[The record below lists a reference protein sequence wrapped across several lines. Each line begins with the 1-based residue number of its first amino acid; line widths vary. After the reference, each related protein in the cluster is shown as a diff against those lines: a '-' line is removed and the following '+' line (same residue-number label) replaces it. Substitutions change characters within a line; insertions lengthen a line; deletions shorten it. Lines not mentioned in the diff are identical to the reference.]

1 MKNILLLLFLGVAAI
16 MVAGEKRDEAL
27 RQISEHVKSRGK
39 TPWTWVFYGDS
50 ITHGARHTYG
60 WRSFQEIFHERIRGE
75 YLIKNDVVIN
85 SGSSG
90 YTTRELL
97 QLDYYNRMVKRYQ
110 PQVVFLLIGMNDAA
124 NTAPNGV
131 NEFAS
136 RLEELV
142 KRLESENAIVVLQTY
157 NTIEYKPQQPDYL
170 ARYNNLPAYNQVIR
184 DTAKKY
190 DLILVDHDAY
200 WRANASD
207 PDVLHFWLGETIHPG
222 ARGHLEMAKL
232 ILQELKIY
240 DPNSSSSRVEA
251 GGKMP
256 IKSNGVVIKTNFDDF
271 EVKEAPAHKKVEGG
285 LWTYIGSP
293 KSFTIVDGGVNNSPC
308 LKVLRDG
315 LPGQGILRSEQ
326 EIPENRDYKISFKV
340 KVDTNNGVGVLFA
353 NKNTIVGGALF
364 ISGTPV
370 RGYDAKGVWQPSG
383 IAENFP
389 ANDWVNCE
397 INFNGVEK
405 NYSITI
411 TSADGKQLLGSVKHP
426 LMKDLQVREVRFTNI
441 MPQKNFSLIDDF
453 EVSVK

>member
-1 MKNILLLLFLGVAAI
+1 MVLFLGVAT
-16 MVAGEKRDEAL
+16 VVTAGEKRDEAL
-27 RQISEHVKSRGK
+27 KQIAEHVKSRGK

-97 QLDYYNRMVKRYQ
+97 QVDYYNRMVKRYQ

-124 NTAPNGV
+124 NTNPNGV
-131 NEFAS
+131 NEFSS
-136 RLEELV
+136 RLEQLIQ
-142 KRLESENAIVVLQTY
+142 RLEGEKAIVVLQTY
-157 NTIEYKPQQPDYL
+157 NTIEYKPQQKDYL

-184 DTAKKY
+184 DMAEKY

-200 WRANASD
+200 WREYAAD
-207 PDVLHFWLGETIHPG
+207 PAVLHFWLGETIHPG

-232 ILQELKIY
+232 ILQELKLF
-240 DPNSSSSRVEA
+240 DPNSFCVTVAA
-251 GGKMP
+251 GGEMP
-256 IKSNGVVIKTNFDDF
+256 IKADGVILKSNFDNF
-271 EVKEAPAHKKVEGG
+271 NIGEAPANKKLTGG
-285 LWTYIGSP
+285 SWSHISAP
-293 KSFTIVDGGVNNSPC
+293 KSFSMVNEGVNNSPC

-315 LPGQGILRSEQ
+315 LPGQGIFRLEQ
-326 EIPENRDYKISFKV
+326 TIADNRDYKVSFKV
-340 KVDTNNGVGVLFA
+340 KVEPSNGVGVLFA
-353 NKNTIVGGALF
+353 HKNTIIGGALF

-370 RGYDAKGVWQPSG
+370 RGYDAKGIWQPSG
-383 IAENFP
+383 IAETFP
-389 ANDWVNCE
+389 AGDWVNCE
-397 INFNGVEK
+397 INFNGAEK

-411 TSADGKQLLGSVKHP
+411 TSADGKQLIGEVKHP
-426 LMKDLQVREVRFTNI
+426 LMKDLQVNEIRFTNI

-453 EVSVK
+453 EVLVK